1 MYRFVVFCLGIAL
14 SSELAFAGMT
24 AGASK
29 GMPSGASPKDIVLVL
44 DNSGSMRKNDPG
56 FLIKRVVSQFID
68 RTEPDTRLAILIF
81 DKYLIPAVSLTEIS
95 DQTSAPVRAG
105 LTHINYRGL
114 FTNTAAAMNRAI
126 QELIDNGRA
135 DATKSIILLTD
146 GIIDTGD
153 KARDQEST
161 LWLREELAGEAV
173 RTEIKVFG
181 IGLTSRSD
189 SELLRTLAERSGGE
203 YYQAARIEEV
213 GGAFERI
220 QETINAQA
228 TIQVEAVA
236 PLSSP
241 AEDVALTTQT
251 NVDRKEAIPG
261 PADRINVAS
270 PKPKATTPSSSSR
283 TAEASKLPR
292 PRQAS
297 QPQSADSSPSMWERL
312 RFPNVQN
319 LASDRIAR
327 WFIGVSLLLIL
338 LILLLVG
345 VLAKNKEPRAPTRGS
360 MRRGRSPQAF
370 LYDLSGVTGVEY
382 HEIAHPLTL
391 IGRIPPNSAEK
402 IGHLVI
408 DHPTI
413 GRRHALIERK
423 HHSYWLIDQSSKNG
437 TFVND
442 ERVYEE
448 VCLGHG
454 DRVRFHDIEFE
465 FALAGMGL
473 ADATVAVSNLRVLSG
488 QTVSSGSDR
497 PSWPKV
503 VNSGEGP
510 DQSNPATAAKSNEP
524 TDKPLDF
531 PDVTAPNAKDAIAS
545 VAKYFNE

>member
-1 MYRFVVFCLGIAL
+1 MYRLIVFCLGMAL

-29 GMPSGASPKDIVLVL
+29 GMPSGSSPKDIVLVL
-44 DNSGSMRKNDPG
+44 DNSGSMRRNDPG

-81 DKYLIPAVSLTEIS
+81 DKYLIPAISLTEIT
-95 DQTSAPVRAG
+95 DQTSARVRAG
-105 LTHINYRGL
+105 LTHIDYRGL

-161 LWLREELAGEAV
+161 IWLRKELAGEAA
-173 RTEIKVFG
+173 RTGIRIFG

-189 SELLRTLAERSGGE
+189 SQLLETLAERSGGE

-213 GGAFERI
+213 SGAFERI
-220 QETINAQA
+220 QEIIDVQA
-228 TIQVEAVA
+228 NIQVVESVS

-241 AEDVALTTQT
+241 AEDIAPTEET
-251 NVDRKEAIPG
+251 NVEKKAIQG
-261 PADRINVAS
+261 PADLINVAS
-270 PKPKATTPSSSSR
+270 PKPKITIPSSSSP
-283 TAEASKLPR
+283 TAEASKLPQ

-297 QPQSADSSPSMWERL
+297 QPRSADSSPSMWERL
-312 RFPNVQN
+312 RFPTVQN
-319 LASDRIAR
+319 LASARIVR
-327 WFIGVSLLLIL
+327 WFIGVSLLLIV
-338 LILLLVG
+338 LILLLVW
-345 VLAKNKEPRAPTRGS
+345 VLAKNKEPKVPTRGNI
-360 MRRGRSPQAF
+360 RRGPQAF
-370 LYDLSGVTGVEY
+370 LYDLSGVTGVKY

-391 IGRIPPNSAEK
+391 IGRISPDPAEN

-408 DHPTI
+408 NHPTI

-442 ERVYEE
+442 ERIYEG

-454 DRVRFHDIEFE
+454 DRVRFYDIEFE

-473 ADATVAVSNLRVLSG
+473 ADATVAVSNLRILPG
-488 QTVSSGSDR
+488 QNVSSGSDQ
-497 PSWPKV
+497 PWPKV
-503 VNSGEGP
+503 VNSDQGP
-510 DQSNPATAAKSNEP
+510 GQSNPATAAKSSEP
-524 TDKPLDF
+524 ADQPQPSDF
-531 PDVTAPNAKDAIAS
+531 PGVTVPNERDIRAS
-545 VAKYFNE
+545 VAKYFSE